1 MGMGERMSNPP
12 VYLVLAQVQFNAV
25 LALDSYIPSI
35 QESFRKMGF
44 PDFRKS
50 VMQTFNLNIG
60 ESSTVPVSP
69 SVQYVFSD
77 MEKHRAFILMNSAL
91 SYNVTKYDVFET
103 FSDELLKGLE
113 IVDAAVGGLS
123 YTDRIGVRY
132 LDAIFPTAQDDLWT
146 YLNPQVQGVFQQR
159 GGALVHTFSETA
171 FRVNEIAIVSRV
183 IVHVGPVAVP
193 ADLQPLTI
201 EVSERFKTLNGLHAS
216 LDNDGYIETRAKYDP
231 NKLKRDFF
239 SIHDEIEKTFK
250 ITVTQKALEE
260 WR

>member
-1 MGMGERMSNPP
+1 MGERMSNPP

-44 PDFRKS
+44 PDFRRN
-50 VMQTFNLNIG
+50 VMQTFNLNVG
-60 ESSTVPVSP
+60 ESQTVPVSP
-69 SVQYVFSD
+69 SVQYIFSD
-77 MEKHRAFILMNSAL
+77 IEKRRAFVLMNSAL

-113 IVDAAVGGLS
+113 IVDVAVGNLS

-132 LDAIFPTAQDDLWT
+132 LDAIFPTAQDGLST
-146 YLNPQVQGVFQQR
+146 YLTPPVQGVFEKR
-159 GGALVHTFSETA
+159 GGTLMHSFSETA
-171 FRVNEIAIVSRV
+171 LRVNEIVIVSRV
-183 IVHVGPVAVP
+183 IVHAGPVGVP

-201 EVSERFKTLNGLHAS
+201 EISDHFKTFNGLHAS
-216 LDNDGYIETRAKYDP
+216 LDNDGYIQTRAKYDP
-231 NKLKRDFF
+231 QKLKRDFF

-260 WR
+260 WK